1 MDNMLTWLLGIL
13 GTVGIIL
20 VVVLLFL
27 SCWCIKVK
35 RRQDQ
40 VNAVG
45 GPLPGK
51 FAVGSITSLEPR
63 PNLNEENAP
72 QMEETSTAMPEGILG
87 LNTSV

>member
-1 MDNMLTWLLGIL
+1 M
-13 GTVGIIL
+13 GIIL

-27 SCWCIKVK
+27 SCWVVKVK

-72 QMEETSTAMPEGILG
+72 QIEETSTAMPEGILG